1 MFAFIRANAT
11 NFHPLLLEGWEI
23 QNPTDIIPGRQLQE
37 LAIHYRLLP
46 RNAVRMEKDEMT
58 EMPYSTLPQIVKIR
72 GSLRALPV
80 PPPVRQ
86 H

>member
-1 MFAFIRANAT
+1 VKGGGIVR
-11 NFHPLLLEGWEI
+11 HPLLSEGWEI
-23 QNPTDIIPGRQLQE
+23 QNPTDIMPGHQLQE
-37 LAIHYRLLP
+37 LAIHHRLLP
-46 RNAVRMEKDEMT
+46 GNTVRMKKDEIT
-58 EMPYSTLPQIVKIR
+58 EMLYSTLPQIVKIR